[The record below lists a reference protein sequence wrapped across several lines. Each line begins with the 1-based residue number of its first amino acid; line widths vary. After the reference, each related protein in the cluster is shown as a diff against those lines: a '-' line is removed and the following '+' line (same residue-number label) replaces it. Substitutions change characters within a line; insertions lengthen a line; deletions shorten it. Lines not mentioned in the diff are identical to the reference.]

1 MPTFTLGQ
9 AAYVNTGDY
18 NAATTY
24 APLNTCL
31 YDGGTWVSL
40 GEVTGVTPGTD
51 NTKWLCI
58 TQGIKSATVTASGG
72 SAVVTITL
80 TDGTP
85 ASATIPLATPADG
98 SITVAKLASGFVLP
112 VANGGTG
119 ANTPSGALTSLGAQA
134 AINEFTGALLPGS
147 WNSSTKKQALSITGM
162 TATSKFIAQPDD
174 KAGWI
179 AAQGATL
186 YPPVPGSDTLTF
198 ECEAI
203 PSADISV
210 TVYWW

>member
-9 AAYVNTGDY
+9 AAYVNTGAY
-18 NAATTY
+18 SAGTSY

-31 YDGGTWVSL
+31 YNGGTWVAL
-40 GEVTGVTPGTD
+40 TEVSGVTPGTD
-51 NTKWLCI
+51 STKWLCI
-58 TQGIKSATVTASGG
+58 TQGIKSVSVEASGG

-98 SITVAKLASGFVLP
+98 SITVGKLATDFVLP
-112 VANGGTG
+112 EENGGTG
-119 ANTPSGALTSLGAQA
+119 RTTGAQEKIKKFQGTLTA
-134 AINEFTGALLPGS
+134 AD
-147 WNSSTKKQALSITGM
+147 WNSGTKTQALSITGF
-162 TATSKFIAQPDD
+162 TANSEFIAQPDS

-179 AAQGATL
+179 AAQDATL
-186 YPPVPGSDTLTF
+186 YPPTAGSGTLTF
-198 ECEAI
+198 ECESI